1 LSFNSKEDKYVNSVA
16 YTDKCLGDFL
26 ASVKNE
32 DWYPNTLFVIVA
44 DHSHSSPRGWRV
56 AQKERFKIPMLWF
69 GEVLKQNYKG
79 HKWDKLSSHIDITP
93 TILLQL
99 GHDNTAYNFG
109 RDIFNK
115 EQKAFVPYAFPK
127 GYGLISKQGYYAF
140 SEGYNRVLEVEASD
154 STQMKLLKEQAEIY
168 FQIAFENYL
177 IY

>member
-1 LSFNSKEDKYVNSVA
+1 ME
-16 YTDKCLGDFL
+16 
-26 ASVKNE
+26 
-32 DWYPNTLFVIVA
+32 
-44 DHSHSSPRGWRV
+44 
-56 AQKERFKIPMLWF
+56 KI
-69 GEVLKQNYKG
+69 ENLKQNYKG

-140 SEGYNRVLEVEASD
+140 SESYNKVFESHALTLEREKD
-154 STQMKLLKEQAEIY
+154 IKRKAELF
-168 FQIAFENYL
+168 FQSAFKKYMDL
-177 IY
+177 